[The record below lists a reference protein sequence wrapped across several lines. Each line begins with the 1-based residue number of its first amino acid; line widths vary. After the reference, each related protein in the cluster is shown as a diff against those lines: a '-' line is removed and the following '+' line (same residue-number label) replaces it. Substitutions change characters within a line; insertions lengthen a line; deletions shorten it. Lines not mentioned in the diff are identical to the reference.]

1 MKKPRCF
8 VACNCYEF
16 GEHCEMT
23 REKSSGKCDNCEL
36 YFENVLDHEEEIKNS
51 EDE

>member
-16 GEHCEMT
+16 GEHCEIT
-23 REKSSGKCDNCEL
+23 RGQALDKCNGCEL
-36 YFENVLDHEEEIKNS
+36 YFENVLDHEEEVNNEKSN
-51 EDE
+51 